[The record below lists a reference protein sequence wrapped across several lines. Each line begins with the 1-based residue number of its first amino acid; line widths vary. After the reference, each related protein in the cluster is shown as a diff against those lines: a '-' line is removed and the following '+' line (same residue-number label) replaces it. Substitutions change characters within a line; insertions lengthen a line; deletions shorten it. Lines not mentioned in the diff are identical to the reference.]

1 LFKAVSEAYTIL
13 SDDEKR
19 KTYDRFGKEG
29 LASEGSGPDPV
40 ALFKMMFGGGFF
52 ENEIGELSII
62 GNIIGDHSDD
72 VSNSNN
78 PSKKLTDDKY
88 QKILEE
94 KKKKLEMRLL
104 VKLEPYVQGNVPDF
118 KKIIEGELVEK
129 SEAPGGAELLKILGN
144 IYIEKAKQYE
154 GRFLGIEGFFS
165 TIGEKASLVG
175 QVFDAFGMAVKMA
188 SEMSKL
194 QQMQEK
200 TNTIDEATQA
210 KLMSMGLNVFWT
222 MGKIE
227 IDRTVHAVCESILTE
242 SGITQQ
248 MVKKRASGLR
258 LLGEMYTDA
267 ALKAQ
272 AKQGKD
278 AKPFD
283 LPDHFF
289 QPKKQENQPDEKI
302 Q

>member
-1 LFKAVSEAYTIL
+1 MHLEWQLKWHQKCQNFNKC
-13 SDDEKR
+13 
-19 KTYDRFGKEG
+19 
-29 LASEGSGPDPV
+29 
-40 ALFKMMFGGGFF
+40 
-52 ENEIGELSII
+52 
-62 GNIIGDHSDD
+62 
-72 VSNSNN
+72 
-78 PSKKLTDDKY
+78 KK
-88 QKILEE
+88 
-94 KKKKLEMRLL
+94 
-104 VKLEPYVQGNVPDF
+104 
-118 KKIIEGELVEK
+118 
-129 SEAPGGAELLKILGN
+129 
-144 IYIEKAKQYE
+144 
-154 GRFLGIEGFFS
+154 
-165 TIGEKASLVG
+165 
-175 QVFDAFGMAVKMA
+175 
-188 SEMSKL
+188 
-194 QQMQEK
+194 K